1 MTDKKDK
8 LVEEFKSLKVENVNL
23 PCKKCNSD
31 CCGPDVPF
39 TIEELKE
46 IEKVVSLKKFKRT
59 PLIEG
64 VVGSVILT
72 TKGVKN
78 TKCVF
83 SKNNKCTIYN
93 VRPEICK
100 HYGERVYIQ
109 CAFNGL
115 KEIPTDEK
123 ERSSLITNVQNIFY
137 NKMSEIYGFRIN
149 TIPHTAKNV
158 IV

>member
-1 MTDKKDK
+1 MDDYKNKQA
-8 LVEEFKSLKVENVNL
+8 EEFKLLKVENINL
-23 PCKKCNSD
+23 PCKKCDSD

-39 TIEELKE
+39 TIEEIKE
-46 IEKVVSLKKFKRT
+46 IEKVISLKKFKKT
-59 PLIEG
+59 ELIDG
-64 VVGSVILT
+64 IKGSVILT

-83 SKNNKCTIYN
+83 LKNNRCSIYK

-100 HYGERVYIQ
+100 HFGERVYIQ

-115 KEIPTDEK
+115 KEIPADK
-123 ERSSLITNVQNIFY
+123 EERTKLITDVQNIFY

-149 TIPHTAKNV
+149 TIPSTARHLAN
-158 IV
+158 

>member
-1 MTDKKDK
+1 MEDYKDK
-8 LVEEFKSLKVENVNL
+8 QAREFKLLKVENVNL
-23 PCKKCNSD
+23 PCKKCDSD

-39 TIEELKE
+39 TIDEIKE
-46 IEKVVSLKKFKRT
+46 IEKVVSLKKFKKT
-59 PLIEG
+59 DLIDG
-64 VVGSVILT
+64 VKGSVILT

-78 TKCVF
+78 DKCVF
-83 SKNNKCTIYN
+83 LKNNRCSIYK

-100 HYGERVYIQ
+100 DFGEKIYIQ

-115 KEIPTDEK
+115 KEIPADKDE
-123 ERSSLITNVQNIFY
+123 RTRLIAGVQNIFY

-149 TIPHTAKNV
+149 TVPYTAKNV